1 MTDAMPRHRVSLAA
15 AVRKQSSFWPRER
28 SLFHGRKRRAMFV
41 TAVVLALSV
50 AAAVLLVSVL
60 RQPAF

>member
-15 AVRKQSSFWPRER
+15 AVRKQSSFWPQRR
-28 SLFHGRKRRAMFV
+28 RLFHGRKRRGIAV
-41 TAVVLALSV
+41 TAVVLALSIG
-50 AAAVLLVSVL
+50 AAVLLVSVL